1 MTKRNRLYLSCI
13 GMLVACSTYLA
24 AAEPNPA
31 RQGIP
36 AFPGAEGFGA
46 VATGG
51 RGGRVIEVTTLAD
64 SGPGSLREAVT
75 AKGPRIVV
83 FRVSGTI
90 ALAKTLRIGSDVT
103 IAGQTAP
110 GDGICLKHYGTDLS
124 GAENVILRYLRFR
137 PGDVQGVELDSLTG
151 RGARRIIVDHCSAS
165 WCVDECVSPYD
176 NNEVTV
182 QWCLISESLYHS
194 VHAKGNHG
202 YGGIWGGQNA
212 TFHHNL
218 LAHHSSRNPRIGSRQ
233 QNVDLRN
240 NVIYNWGFN
249 SLYGGEDST
258 VNVVACTY
266 KPGPATR
273 SGVRNRILD
282 GAGAGGRWYLEDN
295 AVVGDPTVTADN
307 WAGGVHRPWAAQEV
321 MRATVPFAA
330 PQVKTQAA
338 EEAYLRVLACAGAIL
353 PKRDPLDIR
362 IVEETR
368 TGTAHYGGT
377 WGEAKGIIDSQVT
390 VGGWPELG
398 SAEPPADSD
407 HDGMADE
414 WEIRFGFHLEDPND
428 GPSDRDGD
436 GYTNVEEYLNVT
448 DPNQFVDYRDPNNH
462 VDPANLAAWKAASEA
477 TGSSQ
482 GTVPRR

>member
-1 MTKRNRLYLSCI
+1 MTNRNRFHLSCI
-13 GMLVACSTYLA
+13 GILVAYCGYLA
-24 AAEPNPA
+24 AGEPNPA
-31 RQGIP
+31 PRGNP

-46 VATGG
+46 MATGG
-51 RGGRVIEVTTLAD
+51 RGGRVIEVTNLGD

-90 ALAKTLRIGSDVT
+90 PLAKTLKIGSDVT

-110 GDGICLKHYGTDLS
+110 GDGICLRNYGTDLS
-124 GAENVILRYLRFR
+124 DADNVIVRYLRFR
-137 PGDVQGVELDSLTG
+137 PGDVQGVELDSLGG
-151 RGARRIIVDHCSAS
+151 RGGRRIIVDHCSAS
-165 WCVDECVSPYD
+165 WCVDECVSLYD

-194 VHAKGNHG
+194 VHSKGNHG
-202 YGGIWGGQNA
+202 YGGIWGGQNG

-258 VNVVACTY
+258 VNVVACYY

-282 GAGAGGRWYLEDN
+282 GAGVGGRWYLTDN
-295 AVVGDPTVTADN
+295 VVFGDPKVTADN
-307 WAGGVHRPWAAQEV
+307 WSGGVHRPWASQEV
-321 MRATVPFAA
+321 MRATAPFAA
-330 PQVKTQAA
+330 PEVKTQKAD
-338 EEAYLRVLACAGAIL
+338 EAYLMVLACAGAIL
-353 PKRDPLDIR
+353 PKRDSLDSR

-368 TGTAHYGGT
+368 MGVAHYGGA
-377 WGEAKGIIDSQVT
+377 WGEGKGIIDSQAA
-390 VGGWPELG
+390 VGGWPELV

-407 HDGMADE
+407 HDGMPDG
-414 WEIRFGFHLEDPND
+414 WESRYDLNPRDPND
-428 GPSDRDGD
+428 GPSDKDAD
-436 GYTNVEEYLNVT
+436 GYTNVEEYLYGT
-448 DPNQFVDYRDPNNH
+448 DPNQFVDYHDPNNN
-462 VDPANLAAWKAASEA
+462 VDPANLAAWKAANE
-477 TGSSQ
+477 